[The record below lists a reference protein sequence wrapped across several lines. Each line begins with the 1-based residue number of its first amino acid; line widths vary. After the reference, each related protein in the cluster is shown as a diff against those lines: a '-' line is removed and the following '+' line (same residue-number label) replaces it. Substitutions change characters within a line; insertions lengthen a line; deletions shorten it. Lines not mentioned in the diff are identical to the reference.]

1 MRVSAAISHVN
12 CPPCMTLLA
21 LNECVASCAD
31 EMCIF
36 VYLCVL
42 SPTLLDAHPRLQWY
56 WTPYTSLATLVVR
69 TATSE
74 PITPGGCWG
83 AGTGALTADALIA
96 KGASA
101 SLPPHATAAANTSC
115 VDVSFKALTDSLSH
129 YRARALYTEME
140 MFVPLD
146 HLPSAIADFRAFQVC
161 DVVKSLARLGASL
174 VDALCAHFRGV

>member
-1 MRVSAAISHVN
+1 M
-12 CPPCMTLLA
+12 
-21 LNECVASCAD
+21 CV
-31 EMCIF
+31 F
-36 VYLCVL
+36 VYLCGAL
-42 SPTLLDAHPRLQWY
+42 SPALLDAHPRLQWY
-56 WTPYTSLATLVVR
+56 WTPYTPQATLVVR

-83 AGTGALTADALIA
+83 AGTDALTTSAALIA

-101 SLPPHATAAANTSC
+101 TLPPHATAATNTSC

-161 DVVKSLARLGASL
+161 DVLNSLARLGASL
-174 VDALCAHFRGV
+174 VNALSAHLRGVLDLFCCRTRSRIATTPT